1 MNKSFLLLLVIV
13 YLLYNC
19 KPLIEPFD
27 NYDTSQDEITGY
39 EVPPEQ
45 NNLGIFDQI
54 YQTALDASGYNET
67 PGDPNDPN
75 DPDDSGICET
85 YKNET
90 CEDYAKR
97 GGLWD
102 YNVGG
107 GDEWRPVK
115 SSDTNSK
122 NLCASC
128 KSCQDGNRYVDSYYG
143 WYCDALKADCHGGD
157 PNSMIPFHYTYHSVN
172 WNGKCGDTNN
182 AQQKFTCN
190 ALNNPAINSFKLF
203 TKSTS
208 AECALEVSAKEA
220 EQWAKEMARHKVDQA
235 QSFVSHGLRD
245 GLRAIR

>member
-1 MNKSFLLLLVIV
+1 MNKYFLLLLVIV

-27 NYDTSQDEITGY
+27 DYDTSQDEITGY

-54 YQTALDASGYNET
+54 YQTAIDVSGYNET
-67 PGDPNDPN
+67 PDNSN
-75 DPDDSGICET
+75 DPDNSGICES

-90 CEDYAKR
+90 CENYAKR
-97 GGLWD
+97 GGYWD

-107 GDEWRPVK
+107 GDEWERVP

-128 KSCQDGNRYVDSYYG
+128 KSCQDGNRFVKSYYG

-172 WNGKCGDTNN
+172 WDGKCGDTNN

-190 ALNNPAINSFKLF
+190 ALNNPATNSFKLF

-208 AECALEVSAKEA
+208 VECALEVSAKEKIQ
-220 EQWAKEMARHKVDQA
+220 EAKVMARNA
-235 QSFVSHGLRD
+235 RSSIRD
-245 GLRAIR
+245 GLRAIT